1 MANAARSTDKQPSKK
16 EGDVTSYSVKV
27 SEDHV
32 DVTVTAGRLVGKS
45 ARLIP
50 MPPAAA
56 YFNVDGKKKRA

>member
-1 MANAARSTDKQPSKK
+1 MAKEARPSDARSKK
-16 EGDVTSYSVKV
+16 GSVTSYKV
-27 SEDHV
+27 TISKDHI
-32 DVTVTAGRLVGKS
+32 DVTVTSGRLAGKS

>member
-1 MANAARSTDKQPSKK
+1 MAKTERPDSSRSQKQ
-16 EGDVTSYSVKV
+16 EGVKSYRITV
-27 SEDHV
+27 SRDHI
-32 DVTVTAGRLVGKS
+32 DVTVTEGRLIGKS